1 MVPPEHSV
9 YLFLKRMQLEG
20 NVDGY
25 NPSNIPVSRDEIAD
39 YLQVLK
45 GIKMSSTDNKL
56 LEDFLIEFS
65 YDINKNLNNSVSL
78 ISDFKG
84 KNIFDNNKQK
94 YLYAYSDAD
103 KSLFIDINGNISH
116 RGSSGD
122 SLGTNSITLGEAG
135 FRLRGTLFNSVGFYL
150 RASNGEKIAGE
161 NKDRKFAAVTDPRL
175 KGNWRFNT
183 QGKNFDT
190 YEGYLRY
197 QTETRWL
204 ALTVGREALYQGNG
218 YIDRL
223 YLSNNTVPFDFIK
236 LDLAGGMFRYTFFY
250 GSLKGDSLGK
260 EIRYKNIASHKVDLI
275 LSNKFRVG
283 FWESVTISD
292 NPFSFTFLNPVS
304 FITSAD
310 LNTGSITSDNNNALM
325 GFDFEVV
332 PVKNLAFQG
341 SLMIDDLKLST
352 LFKNE
357 LETDVNKFGYQ
368 AGIIWNNAFTVPT
381 LTAAIEYTRLD
392 PFLYSHW
399 TNKSQYTHWNMP
411 LGHSMQPN
419 SDQIAVK
426 FTYFPY
432 HRLRFDI
439 SYLHQRHAEGLFHD
453 TAGNVVKNFGG
464 DINRGGGVREKF
476 LDGKRIDTDMLTF
489 NAIWEP
495 IKQYYIEIKYVYK
508 LQDLV
513 YASRKINDS
522 WFFVTGRI
530 DF

>member
-1 MVPPEHSV
+1 
-9 YLFLKRMQLEG
+9 MQLDG
-20 NVDGY
+20 NIEGY
-25 NPSNIPVSRDEIAD
+25 NSSNIPVSRAEIAD
-39 YLQVLK
+39 YLKVLEK
-45 GIKMSSTDNKL
+45 TKMSSTDKKL

-65 YDINKNLNNSVSL
+65 YDINKNLKNSVSL

-94 YLYAYSDAD
+94 YLYAYSDSN
-103 KSLFIDINGNISH
+103 KSFFLDLNGNISQ

-122 SLGTNSITLGEAG
+122 SLGTNAITLGELG
-135 FRLRGTLFNSVGFYL
+135 FRVRGTLFNSVGFYL
-150 RASNGEKIAGE
+150 RASNGVVISGD
-161 NKDRKFAAVTDPRL
+161 NQDREFAAATDPKL

-183 QGKNFDT
+183 QGENFDSF
-190 YEGYLRY
+190 EGYLRY

-223 YLSNNTVPFDFIK
+223 YLFRNTVPFDFIK
-236 LDLAGGMFRYTFFY
+236 LDLAGGVLRYSFIY

-260 EIRYKNIASHKVDLI
+260 EIRYKNIASHKLDVI
-275 LSNKFRVG
+275 FSGKFRMG

-304 FITSAD
+304 FLTSAD
-310 LNTGSITSDNNNALM
+310 LNTGTISSDNNNALM

-332 PVKNLAFQG
+332 PIKNLAMQG
-341 SLMIDDLKLST
+341 SLMIDDLRLST
-352 LFKNE
+352 LFSGE
-357 LETDVNKFGYQ
+357 TETDVNKFGYQ
-368 AGIIWNNAFTVPT
+368 AGIIWNNTFSVPALTGTV
-381 LTAAIEYTRLD
+381 EYTRLD

-399 TNKSQYTHWNMP
+399 TNKSQYTHWGMP

-426 FTYFPY
+426 FTYYPY
-432 HRLRFDI
+432 YRLRLDVTYI
-439 SYLHQRHAEGLFHD
+439 HQRHAEGI
-453 TAGNVVKNFGG
+453 VKDSTGKIIINYGG
-464 DINRGGGVREKF
+464 DINRGGGESRDF
-476 LDGKRIDTDMLTF
+476 LEGNRIDSDMLTF
-489 NAIWEP
+489 NAVWEP
-495 IKQYYIEIKYVYK
+495 VKQYFIEIKYVYK
-508 LQDLV
+508 YQDLV

-522 WFFVTGRI
+522 WFFITGRI